1 MMNPRLRGTAN
12 RITLYAIKVVTQA
25 YVFVDIRVVTHIEE
39 CGQHHSQGRKNVESE
54 HHGLEAHEPLP
65 PFLVR
70 KRRGNPSET
79 AVVAEAEE
87 DPWDASDDGPSEKA
101 PPAKSTTRH
110 LGEIGVLATPF
121 KPILQ

>member
-54 HHGLEAHEPLP
+54 HHGLEAYEPLP

-87 DPWDASDDGPSEKA
+87 DPWDASDEGPGEEA
-101 PPAKSTTRH
+101 PPSKSTTRH
-110 LGEIGVLATPF
+110 FGEIGVLATSF

>member
-12 RITLYAIKVVTQA
+12 RITLYAIRIVAQT

-39 CGQHHSQGRKNVESE
+39 CGQYHSQRRKNVESE
-54 HHGLEAHEPLP
+54 HHRFEAYEPSPSL
-65 PFLVR
+65 FVR

-87 DPWDASDDGPSEKA
+87 DPRDASDDGSSEKA

-110 LGEIGVLATPF
+110 FGEIGVLATPF